1 MASGFKVNTNGFKA
15 ALKAVRLTSN
25 DMLQIEGAGAHVLL
39 NGMRART
46 PVLSGAT
53 RASENSHIVE
63 ATETRVIDDVGPE
76 TNYAPFIEYGVQSKP
91 NYPIQP
97 FVRPTVEEDEP
108 QVVNAI
114 SSAFGET
121 VKARWPS

>member
-1 MASGFKVNTNGFKA
+1 MASGFKVNTSGLKA
-15 ALKAVRLTSN
+15 ALKAIRLTSN

-53 RASENSHIVE
+53 RASENSHIIE
-63 ATETRVIDDVGPE
+63 ATAEKVVDDVGPE
-76 TNYAPFIEYGVQSKP
+76 TIYAPFIEYGVQSKP

-97 FVRPTVEEDEP
+97 FVRPAAEEDEP

-121 VKARWPS
+121 VKSKWPS